1 MQLLKRIGRMLILTI
16 FIILASFGL
25 GMFGLNFRERFL
37 NKETQIELVEKKN
50 EEDDF
55 DKNES
60 KE

>member
-1 MQLLKRIGRMLILTI
+1 MLIVTI